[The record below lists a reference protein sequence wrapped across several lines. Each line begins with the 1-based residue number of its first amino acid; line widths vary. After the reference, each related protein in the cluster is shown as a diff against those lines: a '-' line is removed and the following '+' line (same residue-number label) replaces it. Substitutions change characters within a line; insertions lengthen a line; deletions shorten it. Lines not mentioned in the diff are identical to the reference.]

1 MSTNMYKNITDTG
14 ELNNLYDL
22 LADLSIGDSMHD
34 FGHIK
39 DANLRIKTTDFKSI
53 KPYYDKGIPVPTNPQ
68 LLDESELLTKVMKE
82 LKDENATENKLDSS
96 FTYMHD
102 NMNNHSL
109 VTINNYSYNVSKVLV
124 EEDEEKEVITTTS
137 VKLFENLP
145 ETDVDIAV
153 VIDAVSVSFLEI
165 AKNGDIPTD
174 NPRKNIYYIYGPE
187 VINDPATK
195 TPVDSKIFLKQN
207 EDKGV
212 NLVPCLPS
220 NASNFIYEYDFDKLK
235 DLSNKDNYLYLNE
248 FFSNY
253 QFNLSEV
260 QENKMGKSSDY
271 ITNLNIKYLDENNIL
286 QSNILPDSKK
296 KNDIN
301 ILASPLRILVN
312 LFSNLSSS
320 SKSISDK
327 LKQFFSF
334 KNKKENAE
342 NTVEKNNFLM
352 NSGFQQKRSGD
363 WLQVLLCAA
372 LKDKSRPFYNF
383 ITKDKANITKNIQRV
398 FLVTHDRIALAFALL
413 NGVDVIFTHKGSSGK
428 KAFFYTIS
436 SKDDMDQ
443 SLLSLLKNYK
453 SQTIDTKISST
464 ISLINDYQIN
474 GNYNIY
480 VTNNDKNLNLII
492 DKFTNLIKQYQNNPA
507 SIMSNKTTFQKQLND
522 GIRDI
527 FSVCLINLFYKQL
540 VPNLQSLKED
550 LEKIDFA
557 PLLSN
562 VNAIS
567 EITDLN
573 DQNREYVKT
582 FVQTTSEAKSKISN
596 ANTILENVENTFSQK
611 NIGVGYKK
619 PENEALVIVKQFK
632 KSINYINAS
641 SWDWDN
647 TTLGKRQWTLLN
659 NIMDGKNYKSDRNIF
674 LYNLS
679 KLDDNVKKNIT
690 FLYYSYYKLIL
701 DNYSISDKF
710 KAVSLSFCVEVLLT
724 LGGNGTTDTSITSEM
739 IIDTMNDF
747 LTKPN
752 NIYTDEKENISE
764 NNPYLSDYKIVE
776 EDSEFQIA
784 ISQNNYIGSGIA
796 SEFSEDIQNINDN
809 NFILSNSQSQEIEN
823 EINNSSSS
831 VLTKRSLD
839 ESQSTDTSSV
849 PFTNMSFNTNQATE
863 SVMTLILCSNWKSN
877 LSKVLEY
884 IIKKEQNQEQ
894 NGGGSSTSISKV
906 EQLQQFLSLTNNNL
920 TNNNDYKIPEDIFVD
935 TSICFHPL
943 LPIYMI
949 VRSYYTTI
957 CNENIF
963 ESWDMKIFL
972 NVYVLLKNLKEYI
985 IQSYSG
991 ENNSNLDKSIS
1002 YILGLGVREII
1013 FLSDNTSNNLFTK
1026 ISDPVYKNISNLLQ
1040 SLSYRISGKIYMN
1053 NEPSILE
1060 ISIMKDLLNTIT
1072 ISSIPS
1078 INTMEDYDNFKKTVF
1093 DLFIEIGNKI
1103 VEDRKNGIISSLPVL
1118 SLESKPESI
1127 GSQDAEAIGS
1137 EEAQGSVGTLS
1148 TIETV
1153 SSVQPAGE
1161 EANLSAPAGSDSQEQ
1176 EANSMEPISSI
1187 GSSSVN
1193 AYLKEGKTNDTT
1205 YEENTPSNQLAK
1217 QGGKKSRRYRRKKK
1231 NTYKKKKSIRKYKN
1245 KHKSIRHSKKRNKKT
1260 IKKRV
1265 SLK

>member
-1 MSTNMYKNITDTG
+1 M
-14 ELNNLYDL
+14 
-22 LADLSIGDSMHD
+22 
-34 FGHIK
+34 
-39 DANLRIKTTDFKSI
+39 
-53 KPYYDKGIPVPTNPQ
+53 
-68 LLDESELLTKVMKE
+68 
-82 LKDENATENKLDSS
+82 
-96 FTYMHD
+96 
-102 NMNNHSL
+102 
-109 VTINNYSYNVSKVLV
+109 
-124 EEDEEKEVITTTS
+124 
-137 VKLFENLP
+137 
-145 ETDVDIAV
+145 
-153 VIDAVSVSFLEI
+153 
-165 AKNGDIPTD
+165 
-174 NPRKNIYYIYGPE
+174 
-187 VINDPATK
+187 
-195 TPVDSKIFLKQN
+195 
-207 EDKGV
+207 
-212 NLVPCLPS
+212 
-220 NASNFIYEYDFDKLK
+220 
-235 DLSNKDNYLYLNE
+235 
-248 FFSNY
+248 
-253 QFNLSEV
+253 
-260 QENKMGKSSDY
+260 
-271 ITNLNIKYLDENNIL
+271 
-286 QSNILPDSKK
+286 
-296 KNDIN
+296 
-301 ILASPLRILVN
+301 
-312 LFSNLSSS
+312 
-320 SKSISDK
+320 
-327 LKQFFSF
+327 
-334 KNKKENAE
+334 
-342 NTVEKNNFLM
+342 
-352 NSGFQQKRSGD
+352 
-363 WLQVLLCAA
+363 
-372 LKDKSRPFYNF
+372 
-383 ITKDKANITKNIQRV
+383 
-398 FLVTHDRIALAFALL
+398 

-464 ISLINDYQIN
+464 ISVINEYQIN

-480 VTNNDKNLNLII
+480 VTNNDKNLNLTI
-492 DKFTNLIKQYQNNPA
+492 DKFTNLVKQYQNNPA

-550 LEKIDFA
+550 LEKIDFS
-557 PLLSN
+557 PLLTN
-562 VNAIS
+562 INTIS

-582 FVQTTSEAKSKISN
+582 FVQTTSEAKAKISN

-784 ISQNNYIGSGIA
+784 ISQNNFVGSGIA
-796 SEFSEDIQNINDN
+796 SEFSEDIQNINEN
-809 NFILSNSQSQEIEN
+809 NFILNSP
-823 EINNSSSS
+823 S
-831 VLTKRSLD
+831 VIAKRSL
-839 ESQSTDTSSV
+839 EETQPTITQLQSTDTPSL

-863 SVMTLILCSNWKSN
+863 AIMTLILFTEWKSN
-877 LSKVLEY
+877 LNKVLEY
-884 IIKKEQNQEQ
+884 IIQKQQNQQQ
-894 NGGGSSTSISKV
+894 NGGGSSTSTSISKV

-943 LPIYMI
+943 LPIYMMI
-949 VRSYYTTI
+949 RSYYTTI

-972 NVYVLLKNLKEYI
+972 NVYVLLNNLKEYI

-991 ENNSNLDKSIS
+991 ENNSNLDKCIS
-1002 YILGLGVREII
+1002 YILGLGVREIL
-1013 FLSDNTSNNLFTK
+1013 FLSDSTTNNLFTK
-1026 ISDPVYKNISNLLQ
+1026 ISDPVYKNISNLLS
-1040 SLSYRISGKIYMN
+1040 SLSYRISGKISMN

-1103 VEDRKNGIISSLPVL
+1103 IEDRKNGIISSLPVL

-1153 SSVQPAGE
+1153 SSIQPAGE

-1231 NTYKKKKSIRKYKN
+1231 YVQKEKKVLENIKININLFDIQKN
-1245 KHKSIRHSKKRNKKT
+1245 AIKRLLRN
-1260 IKKRV
+1260 V
-1265 SLK
+1265 FL